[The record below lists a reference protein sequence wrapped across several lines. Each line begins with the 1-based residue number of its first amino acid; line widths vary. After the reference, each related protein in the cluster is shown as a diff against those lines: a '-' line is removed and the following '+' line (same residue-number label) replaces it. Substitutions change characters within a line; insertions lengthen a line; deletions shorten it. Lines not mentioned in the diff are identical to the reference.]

1 MAVPKAAGGNPL
13 QMIELKVLDG
23 KAAHKTVAAR
33 RFPFG
38 IGRHKAA
45 DLCLEEPGVWDRHLR
60 LELQRTEGITLTV
73 APDARATVN
82 GLSVQSARLRA
93 GDVIQI
99 GAVRLR
105 FGLAATRQRDL
116 RLREGLTWLALAALC
131 AAQLGL
137 IYRL

>member
-1 MAVPKAAGGNPL
+1 
-13 QMIELKVLDG
+13 MIEISVLSG
-23 KAAHKTVAAR
+23 RVAGKTVAAR
-33 RFPFG
+33 RFPFS

-60 LELQRTEGITLTV
+60 LDLQPMEGITLTV

-137 IYRL
+137 IYRI

>member
-1 MAVPKAAGGNPL
+1 
-13 QMIELKVLDG
+13 MIEIKVLNG
-23 KAAHKTVAAR
+23 KVAGKTVTAR

-45 DLCLEEPGVWDRHLR
+45 DLCLEEPGVWNRHL
-60 LELQRTEGITLTV
+60 ELDLQLTEGITLTV
-73 APDARATVN
+73 APEARATVN
-82 GLSVQSARLRA
+82 GQSIQATRLRN
-93 GDVIQI
+93 GDVIEI

-131 AAQLGL
+131 AAQIGL
-137 IYRL
+137 LHRL